1 MFYFLNCNAVCHII
15 LICCFSFLLFSV
27 CVVCE
32 FPFSHIVIYH
42 NNKQT
47 LLFCFVILFSHTVI
61 YHINQQQNILHWT
74 EYPPDAHRGFN
85 IPSGVFSFTSTATA
99 GAAAG
104 TKTKNKKQ
112 KERRKK
118 KEISNRKLQNT
129 FIMFR
134 GAAGGTKPQQARQ
147 KENYIA
153 YLLCVSHNNL

>member
-1 MFYFLNCNAVCHII
+1 MSYYPY
-15 LICCFSFLLFSV
+15 LLFFLFAFQ
-27 CVVCE
+27 CLCCMRIPFLTYCH
-32 FPFSHIVIYH
+32 FPQQ
-42 NNKQT
+42 QT
-47 LLFCFVILFSHTVI
+47 NPIICFVILFSHTVI

-104 TKTKNKKQ
+104 TKTKNKNRK
-112 KERRKK
+112 KEEKK